1 MTPPPPPTPRRR
13 RQLARLLL
21 LHILI
26 VIRRFSGSRVR
37 ADLTVVVWTR
47 YASDPDKETKREG
60 ERYERIPVTGS
71 RPFLKTRWL
80 SQVRL
85 ILHYRYIEGWIDTFR
100 DYFEH
105 IVIAY

>member
-1 MTPPPPPTPRRR
+1 MTPPTPPPPPSRR
-13 RQLARLLL
+13 RQLAGLLL

-37 ADLTVVVWTR
+37 ADLTVVAWTR

-71 RPFLKTRWL
+71 RPFLKTRWM
-80 SQVRL
+80 SQVRS
-85 ILHYRYIEGWIDTFR
+85 ILQYRYIEGWIVKFR
-100 DYFEH
+100 D
-105 IVIAY
+105 